1 MKINVLFV
9 MGQMGMGGSERLI
22 HNLVKN
28 MDRGAYNASIAW
40 FYLEKVLP
48 EFKELGVP
56 LYHVPKE
63 KRIDF
68 ATMKK
73 LAELIRDRDIHVVN
87 AHHFLPFVYSF
98 YGAKIKN
105 QAKLVYTE
113 HSEAEIRSIP
123 WKWRAL
129 GKYMLG
135 RTDCLVGI
143 NEKIT
148 EALLK
153 TFVLTNTTH
162 KTIRNGV
169 DLDAFREIRE
179 KDSLKRELGLRNT
192 EILIGIVANFR
203 KNKNHLFLLKAFKE
217 LLRFH
222 GNIKLYL
229 VGQGFDHDP
238 DNSEGEIRRY
248 ISTNGMEGKVILA
261 GYRPDVS
268 TLLGAMDI
276 FCLTSYKEG
285 LPIAMIEAMASSLP
299 IVGTD
304 AEGIRDVIRHRENG
318 FLVEIDNVEA
328 LTTAL
333 GSLIDDD
340 NLRRNMGR
348 RSRDLATENY
358 SLQECLGQ
366 YQTLFKSLSVRE
378 TNS

>member
-48 EFKELGVP
+48 EFKELGIP
-56 LYHVPKE
+56 LYHIPKE
-63 KRIDF
+63 KRVDF

-73 LAELIRDRDIHVVN
+73 LAELIRDQDIHVVN

-98 YGAKIKN
+98 YGSKIKN
-105 QAKLVYTE
+105 QAILVYTE

-135 RTDCLVGI
+135 RADCLVGI
-143 NEKIT
+143 NERIT

-153 TFVLTNTTH
+153 TFDSGNTRH

-169 DLDAFREIRE
+169 DLDAFKEIRE
-179 KDSLKRELGLRNT
+179 KNSLRRELGLSNT

-203 KNKNHLFLLKAFKE
+203 KNKNHLFLLKAFRE

-229 VGQGFDHDP
+229 VGQGFCHDP
-238 DNSEGEIRRY
+238 DNSEVEIRRY
-248 ISTNGMEGKVILA
+248 ISTNGMEENVVLA

-276 FCLTSYKEG
+276 FCLTSHKEG

-328 LTTAL
+328 LVNAL

-340 NLRRNMGR
+340 SLRRNMGR

-358 SLQECLGQ
+358 SLRECLGQ
-366 YQTLFKSLSVRE
+366 YQDLFQSLL
-378 TNS
+378 

>member
-9 MGQMGMGGSERLI
+9 MGQMGMGGTERLI

-28 MDRGAYNASIAW
+28 MDRGTYNASIAW
-40 FYLEKVLP
+40 FYLEKVLT

-68 ATMKK
+68 DAMKK
-73 LAELIRDRDIHVVN
+73 LAELIGDRDIHVVN
-87 AHHFLPFVYSF
+87 AHHFLSFVYSF

-105 QAKLVYTE
+105 KAKLIYTE
-113 HSEAEIRSIP
+113 HSEAEVRSIP

-153 TFVLTNTTH
+153 TFEPTNTTV
-162 KTIRNGV
+162 KTIKNGV
-169 DLDAFREIRE
+169 DLDAFRDIIE
-179 KDSLKRELGLRNT
+179 KDSLKKELGLTSN

-203 KNKNHLFLLKAFKE
+203 KNKNHLFLLKAFRE
-217 LLRFH
+217 LLGFH
-222 GNIKLYL
+222 GNIKLFL
-229 VGQGFDHDP
+229 VGQGFGHDP
-238 DNSEGEIRRY
+238 ENSEGEIRHY
-248 ISTNGMEGKVILA
+248 IASNQMEERVVLV

-268 TLLGAMDI
+268 ALLGAMDI

-318 FLVEIDNVEA
+318 FLVEIDNVKA
-328 LTTAL
+328 LTTAI
-333 GSLIDDD
+333 GSLIEDE
-340 NLRRNMGR
+340 NLRRKMGQ
-348 RSRDLATENY
+348 RSRELATENY
-358 SLQECLGQ
+358 SLRECLGQ
-366 YQTLFKSLSVRE
+366 YQTLFKSLAVRE